1 MPPKFSKH
9 SRIDHSASADFTPRG
24 YRSPRGQR
32 PQHAPRGGRQ
42 ERPDRRQPRDS
53 TNYENRSRA
62 IDDAF
67 HAPLDSV
74 QLNSLIF
81 SQCIAQVLRKQSGIK
96 TKEDHD
102 SALADYHFEMAS
114 RHMSYIFRHTNLLH
128 RDGSLS
134 LHELL
139 YHQGTARKI
148 RSLYRDG
155 MKSLQI
161 YEEDEISMRLR
172 SRDNT
177 IRFLMPLA
185 HVICDSNKARAMI
198 GFLSTD
204 DFQPGLTPIPDNWFM
219 TADFGDDTAREA
231 QASILEGVDIASI
244 FIRFES
250 GHSTDVEIRH
260 CPFMPDMFS
269 LRYLIHGTNEKNLDS
284 IRRLGLLP
292 GGTRGGRNHVHF
304 ALDSTLS
311 TMKDVLRSESDCI
324 LIARPGAVAGLG
336 PVITHNRYVL
346 TDQTVPFTRFC
357 GVWSFIDRAWLDT
370 PEPAELHRMNDY
382 TSDIDLAMHVCH
394 HQLYWE
400 KRNENEKD
408 GISWTRS
415 EYVEYV
421 GEQIEKIPVV
431 TKFLDCFRST
441 APGPSRP
448 LRTVV
453 TPNDQERGPPETE
466 EDKKVN
472 ALRDEIPKRFKKH
485 LEKAKNHEVTSAS
498 ESEAP
503 KRKIQSKPMPR
514 KQKSAA
520 AAASSEKASGS
531 TNTASA
537 VNLQADSPWGSR
549 RQVVKTR
556 ARREMNTQAKEL
568 FRDADAAQ
576 RFFTKFKKETEEI
589 QWFPRTAGP
598 QCCKNFSE
606 RNCAEAMFWCHPCG
620 FAYCLECRTCG
631 LACKHNIVNYSS
643 ELSSDFLP
651 DSISSTQSPFDI
663 GVLVDAVLAES
674 SYFGATRSE
683 HAQTRQENFQDLIT
697 HLREGRSLGNT
708 YLQSYARH
716 GIEQFD
722 YTGFIYS
729 NARWNSNSNSS
740 GTLH

>member
-1 MPPKFSKH
+1 
-9 SRIDHSASADFTPRG
+9 
-24 YRSPRGQR
+24 
-32 PQHAPRGGRQ
+32 
-42 ERPDRRQPRDS
+42 
-53 TNYENRSRA
+53 
-62 IDDAF
+62 
-67 HAPLDSV
+67 
-74 QLNSLIF
+74 
-81 SQCIAQVLRKQSGIK
+81 
-96 TKEDHD
+96 
-102 SALADYHFEMAS
+102 
-114 RHMSYIFRHTNLLH
+114 
-128 RDGSLS
+128 
-134 LHELL
+134 
-139 YHQGTARKI
+139 
-148 RSLYRDG
+148 
-155 MKSLQI
+155 
-161 YEEDEISMRLR
+161 
-172 SRDNT
+172 
-177 IRFLMPLA
+177 MPLA

-598 QCCKNFSE
+598 QCWKNFSE

-643 ELSSDFLP
+643 ELSSEFLP

-716 GIEQFD
+716 GR
-722 YTGFIYS
+722 
-729 NARWNSNSNSS
+729 AVR
-740 GTLH
+740 LHWFYLL